1 MFPPEAPWFLDKGML
16 KGDERFMR
24 PIQNAGGHVG
34 LTARNYPIA
43 YNTAVKAGQVVKLSG
58 ALVVTAAAA
67 ETGAVLGVAAED
79 HPGTADPMNAR
90 ANGTEILVYDNPE
103 LICECPVPVIA
114 AASGSATT
122 IVPKSGDVAST
133 VADDGYNGAV
143 LVLKGKAAGS
153 TNTDPLGKRITVT
166 DYTKSGTV
174 ITKASGGAPAEGDV
188 YEMYPA
194 IGSTICG
201 LDSDTRSKL
210 VVSATGATAVRV
222 IGHDF
227 DRHMIRCMAV
237 KHALGGTN

>member
-1 MFPPEAPWFLDKGML
+1 
-16 KGDERFMR
+16 MR

-67 ETGAVLGVAAED
+67 ETGAVLGVAAEN
-79 HPGTADPMNAR
+79 HPGTADALNAR

-153 TNTDPLGKRITVT
+153 TNADPLGKRITVT

-174 ITKASGGAPAEGDV
+174 ITKASGGAPAAGDE

-227 DRHMIRCMAV
+227 DRHMIRCLAV